1 LSAVSF
7 FFIFEEKYLT
17 KLPERN
23 FRPKQKQNTRWNRQE
38 KYLSC
43 GQLDD
48 LLEHIT

>member
-38 KYLSC
+38 KYLSF